1 MTLSGVGDLLG
12 VAALRGDNEHALS
25 GTSGGCVTAAILTG
39 VEVCRSE
46 NTESGG
52 EKHTKNTSVN
62 SNTSFC

>member
-39 VEVCRSE
+39 VDDCRSE
-46 NTESGG
+46 NTESGEG
-52 EKHTKNTSVN
+52 KNKRIRKFKHR
-62 SNTSFC
+62 